1 MKDKTESRAYNEI
14 YIEDSMRNLGTAFD
28 FAKNSYGIEMD
39 DFYLLFIHSGI
50 ARQFGSGN
58 VKYVTGMSG
67 IELVLEVLKDHEE
80 VRYSNDYIKYDYS
93 CEFWCGWILAYF
105 QWYYAIGFREL
116 RYYLKMSDLEGL
128 YTILHEVSETKAVEV
143 ISNHIRN
150 KNLKTKLQSYRQAA
164 GLSQNELAEG
174 SGVSLRMVQQYEQ
187 RQKDINKASA
197 ISLYALAR
205 VLNRD
210 LEELLEWDFEM

>member
-14 YIEDSMRNLGTAFD
+14 YLEDAMRNLGSAFD
-28 FAKNSYGIEMD
+28 CAKNTYGIEME
-39 DFYLLFIHSGI
+39 DFYQLFVSSGI
-50 ARQFGSGN
+50 AKQFGCGN
-58 VKYVTGMSG
+58 VKYVAGKSG
-67 IELVLEVLKDHEE
+67 VELVWDILDDEKYYKNYTENVW
-80 VRYSNDYIKYDYS
+80 YDYS

-174 SGVSLRMVQQYEQ
+174 SGVSLCMVQQYEQ
-187 RQKDINKASA
+187 HQKDINKASA

-210 LEELLEWDFEM
+210 LEELLEWIFEM